1 MMFPERIK
9 SLRMQKRYSQT
20 DLSKII
26 GVKNNTIWR
35 WENNKAK
42 PDSEMILKIA
52 EALNTTASYLLGETD
67 NQTLDIHETAQK
79 LARGDIDLQEP
90 ITAGISGD
98 MIIIKDWNTKKTISI
113 PNNEEGRKTL
123 ALLMNCSIGENSQ
136 IFANSIS
143 GDNNNGNNLGII
155 QDKEC

>member
-1 MMFPERIK
+1 MIFPERIK

-20 DLSKII
+20 ELSKII

-42 PDSEMILKIA
+42 PDTEMILKIA

-67 NQTLDIHETAQK
+67 NQTLDIHETAKK
-79 LARGDIDLQEP
+79 LSNDDIDLQEP
-90 ITAGISGD
+90 ITTGVSGD
-98 MIIIKDWNTKKTISI
+98 MITIQDWNTKKTISI

-123 ALLMNCSIGENSQ
+123 ALLMNCSIGGSSQ

-143 GDNNNGNNLGII
+143 GDNNNHNNLGVI
-155 QDKEC
+155 QEDRS